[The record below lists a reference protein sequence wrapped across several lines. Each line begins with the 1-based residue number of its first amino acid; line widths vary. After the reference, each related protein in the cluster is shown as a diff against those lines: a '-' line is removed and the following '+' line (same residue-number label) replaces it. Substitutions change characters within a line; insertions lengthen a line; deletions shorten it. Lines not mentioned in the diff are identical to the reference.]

1 MVMRNTSDSDQ
12 VESSAKKPQVQTVDS
27 GKLNQRLKEMFRERI
42 KWFREAVYL
51 LTGYKIDLLT
61 AGEVQQVRLRSMFAE
76 SEDDYLLFQ
85 VRGDALE
92 LLDTPYAGSLDQR
105 LFAYLTTCNSVPAFL
120 SGLTLELF
128 EKQTFLP

>member
-1 MVMRNTSDSDQ
+1 
-12 VESSAKKPQVQTVDS
+12 
-27 GKLNQRLKEMFRERI
+27 MFRERI

-76 SEDDYLLFQ
+76 SEDEFLLFQ

-120 SGLTLELF
+120 SGLALELRSEEHTSELQSLMRSSYAVF
-128 EKQTFLP
+128 